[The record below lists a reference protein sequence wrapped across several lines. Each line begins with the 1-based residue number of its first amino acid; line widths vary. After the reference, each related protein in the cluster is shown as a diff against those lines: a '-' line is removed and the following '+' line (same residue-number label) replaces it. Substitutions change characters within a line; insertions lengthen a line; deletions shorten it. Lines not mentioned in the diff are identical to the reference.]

1 MKIKNTILSVGLS
14 AAIVLMGAGC
24 SSMSNT
30 AKGGVIG
37 GTAGAAVGAGVG
49 ALVSKNKTKGALIGA
64 AAGAAVGTTAGVLI
78 GKKMDK
84 KKAELAALENA
95 TVEDATDVN
104 GLQAIKVTFDSG
116 ILFATNS
123 STLNASAKSE
133 LKTFASKLNG
143 DMTDTNVS
151 IFGHTDNTGSD
162 SVNQPLSEKRG
173 NAVADVLKANGVSS
187 SRITVTGMSSSD
199 PIADNSTA
207 EGRKQNRRVEVY
219 ISANQDMIDAA
230 EAGTLK

>member
-1 MKIKNTILSVGLS
+1 MKIKNLILSVALCG
-14 AAIVLMGAGC
+14 AIVLSGC

-30 AKGGVIG
+30 AKGGIIG
-37 GTAGAAVGAGVG
+37 GAGGAAIGAGVG

-84 KKAELAALENA
+84 KKKELEALKNA
-95 TVEDATDVN
+95 QVEAATDVN

-123 STLNASAKSE
+123 STLSS
-133 LKTFASKLNG
+133 ASKTTLADFAAKLQG

-151 IFGHTDNTGSD
+151 IFGHTDNTGTRE
-162 SVNQPLSEKRG
+162 VNQKVSDQRAK
-173 NAVADVLKANGVSS
+173 AVADFLSS
-187 SRITVTGMSSSD
+187 KGIASDRMTTTGMAFDD
-199 PIADNSTA
+199 PVADNSTA
-207 EGRKQNRRVEVY
+207 EGRAQNRRVEIY
-219 ISANQDMIDAA
+219 ISANQAMIDAA

>member
-1 MKIKNTILSVGLS
+1 MKLRNLFLAVGISASIILS
-14 AAIVLMGAGC
+14 GC

-30 AKGGVIG
+30 AKGGIIG

-49 ALVSKNKTKGALIGA
+49 ALVSKNKAKGALIGA

-84 KKAELAALENA
+84 KKKELEALQNA
-95 TVEDATDVN
+95 QIEDAQDCN

-116 ILFATNS
+116 ILFSTGSATLS
-123 STLNASAKSE
+123 SSAKSS
-133 LKTFASKLNG
+133 LDNFASKMSDL
-143 DMTDTNVS
+143 TDTNISV
-151 IFGHTDNTGSD
+151 FGHTDNTGSLEA
-162 SVNQPLSEKRG
+162 NQKVSKNRAD
-173 NAVADVLKANGVSS
+173 AVATYLQSKGIAS
-187 SRITVTGMSSSD
+187 SRISSVGMDFSD
-199 PIADNSTA
+199 PVADNSTE

-219 ISANQDMIDAA
+219 ISANQAMIDAA

>member
-1 MKIKNTILSVGLS
+1 MKIKNLVLSVALCG
-14 AAIVLMGAGC
+14 AIVLSGC

-30 AKGGVIG
+30 AKGGIIG
-37 GTAGAAVGAGVG
+37 GAGGAAIGAGVG

-84 KKAELAALENA
+84 KKKELEALKNA
-95 TVEDATDVN
+95 QVEAATDVN

-123 STLNASAKSE
+123 STLSSTSKTTLSDFAAK
-133 LKTFASKLNG
+133 LQG

-151 IFGHTDNTGSD
+151 IFGHTDNTGSRE
-162 SVNQPLSEKRG
+162 VNQKVSEQRAK
-173 NAVADVLKANGVSS
+173 AVADFLSS
-187 SRITVTGMSSSD
+187 KGIASGRMTTTGMAFDD
-199 PIADNSTA
+199 PVADNSTA
-207 EGRKQNRRVEVY
+207 EGRAQNRRVEIY
-219 ISANQDMIDAA
+219 ISANQAMIDAA